1 MRALDRATIG
11 LDGEWRFVG
20 DPERLLEAGR
30 LPEGEPISVPG
41 CWEAQVAHQYRVLT
55 AWYRRSVTIPEEWRG
70 DSVLFHF
77 DAVMYRCWV
86 YLNGVRIGEHEGGYT
101 PFTLDGQHAARW
113 GEENELVV
121 EVFNPMNALADYPAL
136 AVERVLY
143 AEELVPELPLSEA
156 PHGKQTWYSSQSG
169 IWKSAR
175 VERAAQVH
183 LTLVNVF
190 PDVPGQRALVRW
202 AVDGLGGVGGLER
215 LEGQRRGSSSNGSG
229 PPLEIE
235 FSVLDPD
242 GAEVSRV
249 AVPLA
254 DARGEATVEVPSPRL
269 WDVGE
274 PNLYRLEARLLR
286 DGTAFDGVAARFG
299 MRQIE
304 TRGGQILLNG
314 RPIYIRGALDQDL
327 YPDTIST
334 PPSREYLDEQ
344 LRLAREMG
352 LNLLRCHIKV
362 PDAAYLDAADEAGIL
377 LWCELPSWLRFTSR
391 SAARGRETLQAMVQ
405 WMANHP
411 SIIIWTIINE
421 DWGTRLR
428 REYRDRRWLRKMYDL
443 VKQLDPT
450 RLVVDNSACET
461 PQTPNFHVRSDIA
474 DFHLYLTTPDNA
486 VRWRHYINDFA
497 SSPAWLWSPHGDSE
511 RVGDEPL
518 VLSEFGGWG
527 LPRLSRM
534 VEHYGKEPWWFN
546 TGQRFYRPS
555 GIKQRFHAFGLDHMF
570 RDVDELADAT
580 QRRQYGGLHYQIG
593 DMRRH
598 ASIQGFVITEFTDAY
613 WESNGLLDA
622 ARGKKVFH
630 EWIADVNAPDAVIPD
645 LLRRDLWGGGD
656 LRVDVHVSGYAHE
669 APGDGVRVEW
679 QLWLSDGQERRGQLP
694 IDDWPHYTARQV
706 GTLVTDVPDVEST
719 TDGRLRLSV
728 VDTDGTRRAYDDIRV
743 AVVPSAAR
751 RTPDPLN
758 VAVFDPDGIWGVA
771 DRLRGIGHV
780 VTGRDEAALLVTTE
794 LTEEAVRYVDGGGR
808 VLVLIRARNA
818 LDPGIDPWR
827 AGDQPHLPVGRRVGR
842 RVIVYPRFPAHDEGH
857 AQRIP
862 WEGGWVSTFSW
873 ITPGAIPGLPRR
885 QLLDFT
891 FQEVTPDH
899 VLLGYD
905 PRLHHDEVPAGL
917 FVGWLH
923 EPAATIWT
931 FRQGAGAVTLTTFRL
946 SPENGP
952 VATVM
957 LEHLVQAT
965 ASGPADATRTTAPQ
979 EIHR

>member
-1 MRALDRATIG
+1 MRALDRPTID

-20 DPERLLEAGR
+20 DPERLLEASR
-30 LPEGEPISVPG
+30 LPEGEPITVPG

-70 DSVLFHF
+70 DRVLFEF
-77 DAVMYRCWV
+77 DAVMYRCWI
-86 YLNGVRIGEHEGGYT
+86 YLNGIRIGGHEGGYT
-101 PFTLDGQHAARW
+101 PFTVDGQAAVRW
-113 GEENELVV
+113 GEANELVV

-136 AVERVLY
+136 AIDRVLY

-169 IWKSAR
+169 IWKSVR
-175 VERAAQVH
+175 VVRAPAVH
-183 LTLVNVF
+183 LALLNVF
-190 PDVPGQRALVRW
+190 PDVSGERALVRW
-202 AVDGLGGVGGLER
+202 AVEGLEAKR
-215 LEGQRRGSSSNGSG
+215 QTMRGNGSG

-235 FSVLDPD
+235 LRVFDPD
-242 GAEVSRV
+242 GAEVSV
-249 AVPLA
+249 STFPVA
-254 DARGEATVEVPSPRL
+254 DARGEGRVSVPNPRL
-269 WDVGE
+269 WDVGQ
-274 PNLYRLEARLLR
+274 PNLYRIEARLLR
-286 DGTAFDGVAARFG
+286 DGRSLDGMAARFG
-299 MRQIE
+299 MREIS
-304 TRGGQILLNG
+304 TRDGQILLNG
-314 RPIYIRGALDQDL
+314 RPLYIRGALDQDL

-362 PDAAYLDAADEAGIL
+362 PDAADLDAADEAGML

-391 SAARGRETLQAMVQ
+391 SAARGRETLEAMIP

-411 SIIIWTIINE
+411 SIVIWTIINE

-428 REYRDRRWLRKMYDL
+428 REQRDRRWLRSMYRR
-443 VKQLDPT
+443 VKELDPT

-461 PQTPNFHVRSDIA
+461 PQAPNFHVRSDIA
-474 DFHLYLTTPDNA
+474 DFHIYLTTPDNA

-497 SSPAWLWSPHGDSE
+497 SSPAWLWSPHGDAE
-511 RVGDEPL
+511 RRGDEPL

-527 LPRLSRM
+527 LPRLGRM
-534 VEHYGKEPWWFN
+534 VDHYGKEPWWFN

-555 GIKQRFHAFGLDHMF
+555 GIKQRFEALGLD
-570 RDVDELADAT
+570 RVVGSVDELADAT

-593 DMRRH
+593 ELRRH
-598 ASIQGFVITEFTDAY
+598 ASIQGYVITEFTDAY

-630 EWIADVNAPDAVIPD
+630 DWIADVNAADVVIPD
-645 LLRRDLWGGGD
+645 LLRRDLWGGSE
-656 LRVDVHVSGYAHE
+656 LEVDVHVSGYRHE
-669 APGDGVRVEW
+669 PPGDGVRVEW
-679 QLWLSDGQERRGQLP
+679 QLWLSDEQERRGELP
-694 IDDWPHYTARQV
+694 IGEWPHYTARRV
-706 GTLVTDVPDVEST
+706 GTLRTDVPDVERT

-728 VDTDGTRRAYDDIRV
+728 IDRHGTRRAYDDIRV
-743 AVVPSAAR
+743 AVVPGAAR
-751 RTPDPLN
+751 RTASPLS
-758 VAVFDPDGIWGVA
+758 VAVYDPDGIWGVA
-771 DRLRGIGHV
+771 DRLRGIGHR
-780 VTGRDEAALLVTTE
+780 VTGRENAALLVTTE
-794 LTEEAVRYVDGGGR
+794 LTEEAVRYADGGGR
-808 VLVLIRARNA
+808 VVVLIRARNA
-818 LDPGIDPWR
+818 LDPGTDPWR

-873 ITPGAIPGLPRR
+873 IVPGAIPGLPRR

-891 FQEVTPDH
+891 FQEVTPEH
-899 VLLGYD
+899 VMLGYD
-905 PRLHHDEVPAGL
+905 PRLHRDEVPAGM

-931 FRQGAGAVTLTTFRL
+931 FRQGAGLVTLTTFRL
-946 SPENGP
+946 SPEDGP

-957 LEHLVQAT
+957 LEHLLQAT
-965 ASGPADATRTTAPQ
+965 GVGAGEEARAAAAH
-979 EIHR
+979 EIQR

>member
-1 MRALDRATIG
+1 MRALDRATID

-20 DPERLLEAGR
+20 DPERLLDASR
-30 LPEGEPISVPG
+30 LPDGEPITVPG

-55 AWYRRSVTIPEEWRG
+55 AWYRRSLTIPEDWRG
-70 DSVLFHF
+70 DRVLIHF

-86 YLNGVRIGEHEGGYT
+86 YLNGEKIGEHEGGYT
-101 PFTLDGQHAARW
+101 PFTVDGQGAARW
-113 GEENELVV
+113 GEDNELVV

-169 IWKSAR
+169 IWKSVR
-175 VERAAQVH
+175 VERAPSTH
-183 LTLVNVF
+183 LTLLNVF
-190 PDVPGQRALVRW
+190 PDVQGERALVRW
-202 AVDGLGGVGGLER
+202 SVEGLEATHAR
-215 LEGQRRGSSSNGSG
+215 SRDDGSRGGPTLDLELRV
-229 PPLEIE
+229 
-235 FSVLDPD
+235 FDPD
-242 GAEVSRV
+242 GREVSAAVAPVAGGRGEVSV
-249 AVPLA
+249 AVP
-254 DARGEATVEVPSPRL
+254 SPVL
-269 WDVGE
+269 WDVGQ
-274 PNLYRLEARLLR
+274 PNLYRLEARLIR
-286 DGTAFDGVAARFG
+286 EGSAFDGMGDRFG
-299 MRQIE
+299 MREIA
-304 TRGGQILLNG
+304 TRDGQILLNG
-314 RPIYIRGALDQDL
+314 RPLYIRGALDQDL

-362 PDAAYLDAADEAGIL
+362 PDAAYLEAADEAGML
-377 LWCELPSWLRFTSR
+377 LWCELPSWLRFTTR
-391 SAARGRETLQAMVQ
+391 SAARGRETLEAMIP

-411 SIIIWTIINE
+411 SIVIWTIINE
-421 DWGTRLR
+421 DWGTGLR
-428 REYRDRRWLRKMYDL
+428 REQRDRRWLRKMFDR
-443 VKQLDPT
+443 VKELDPT

-474 DFHLYLTTPDNA
+474 DFHIYLTTPDNA

-497 SSPAWLWSPHGDSE
+497 DSPAWLWSPHGDAE
-511 RVGDEPL
+511 RRGDEPL

-527 LPRLSRM
+527 LPRLGRM
-534 VEHYGKEPWWFN
+534 IEHYGREPWWFN

-555 GIKQRFHAFGLDHMF
+555 GMKQRFDALGLDRIF
-570 RDVDELADAT
+570 TDVDQLADAT

-593 DMRRH
+593 DLRRRP
-598 ASIQGFVITEFTDAY
+598 SIRGFVITEFTDAY

-630 EWIADVNAPDAVIPD
+630 DWLADLNAPDVVIPD
-645 LLRRDLWGGGD
+645 LLRRDLWGGSD
-656 LRVDVHVSGYAHE
+656 LTVDVHASGYAHE
-669 APGDGVRVEW
+669 PPGDGAHVEW
-679 QLWLSDGQERRGQLP
+679 QLWLTDGQERRGELP
-694 IDDWPHYTARQV
+694 IEAWPHYTAAQV
-706 GTLVTDVPDVEST
+706 ATLRTAVPDVETT
-719 TDGRLRLSV
+719 TDGRLRLDV
-728 VDTDGTRRAYDDIRV
+728 VDGDGNRRAHDDIRV
-743 AVVPSAAR
+743 AVMPSARR
-751 RTPDPLN
+751 RTDVPLN
-758 VAVFDPDGIWGVA
+758 MSVYDPHGIWGIA
-771 DRLRGIGHV
+771 DRLRGLGHRV
-780 VTGRDEAALLVTTE
+780 VSRDEATLLVTSE
-794 LTEEAVRYVDGGGR
+794 LTEEAVRYADGGGR

-818 LDPGIDPWR
+818 LDPGTDPWR

-873 ITPGAIPGLPRR
+873 LDPDAIPGLPRR

-891 FQEVTPDH
+891 FQEVTPEH
-899 VLLGYD
+899 VMIGYD
-905 PRLHHDEVPAGL
+905 PKVHRDEVPAGM

-923 EPAATIWT
+923 EPAALIWT
-931 FRQGAGAVTLTTFRL
+931 FGQGAGKVTLTTFRL

-957 LEHLVQAT
+957 LEQLLQGSA
-965 ASGPADATRTTAPQ
+965 AGLDAGAQSSAER
-979 EIHR
+979 EIHS